1 LVRRGS
7 PTEAASG
14 GQNNV
19 VRPTAGGSA
28 ESCGAGFTPASG
40 GGAVAEVWI
49 SAPQAGINPAPQI
62 PRPPRD
68 WRWRRT
74 LWGRL
79 YAGQRE
85 WGRCRSVDFTAVG
98 RDKPGPTDSE
108 AARNWRW
115 RRTLWGRLHAGQ
127 REWGRCRSVDFT
139 AVGRDK
145 PGPTD
150 SEAARNW
157 RWRRTLWGR
166 LYAGQRGWGRCR
178 SVDLGAAGRDKPGP
192 TDSEAAA
199 RLALTQDLVGPA
211 LRRPAGVGPLP
222 MCGFR
227 HRRPG

>member
-79 YAGQRE
+79 
-85 WGRCRSVDFTAVG
+85 
-98 RDKPGPTDSE
+98 
-108 AARNWRW
+108 
-115 RRTLWGRLHAGQ
+115 HAGQ

-150 SEAARNW
+150 SEAA
-157 RWRRTLWGR
+157 
-166 LYAGQRGWGRCR
+166 A
-178 SVDLGAAGRDKPGP
+178 K
-192 TDSEAAA
+192 
-199 RLALTQDLVGPA
+199 LALAQDPVGPA
-211 LRRPAGVGPLP
+211 LRRPAEVGPLP
-222 MCGFR
+222 KCGFWR
-227 HRRPG
+227 RRPG